1 MSTVKKEKNKEPSKT
16 KKKTTRT
23 KLTDA
28 QKKKIIAD
36 FVENN
41 NYSETARMN
50 SVSEYTVRKLCKDD
64 NNKEIKE
71 KIEQKKEE
79 NTKSMLEM
87 ITETNNKRLQVISK
101 LVNAI
106 DDKAEKIDAFTN
118 VKDLASA
125 YGILID
131 KELKFAELQKLRLE
145 SNKQQVYMSAKNIG
159 RAFVDLYRDI
169 KERKHDDYWLE
180 GGRGSIKSSFW
191 SQIVPE
197 ELENNPNWCAICI
210 RKVANTLK
218 DSVYSQLEWG
228 MDNLSETFP
237 FINENWVKTKSPL
250 EMRNKKTGQMIYF
263 RGADDPGKIK
273 SIKPPKNMYIAL
285 IIYEEFDQMT
295 GMNEVRKID
304 QSVKRGGNEYITFR
318 IYNTPKSKRHFV
330 NVEKRLPNPKRL
342 VHKSTYLDV
351 PVDWLGQPFF
361 DDAELLKQN
370 NPTAYANEYL
380 GEETGDGG
388 NVFENVELREITD
401 EEIANFDYL
410 YQGMDFG
417 WFPDPLA
424 WAKMCYQPN
433 KLTLYIFDEYV
444 VNKMSNQKVWNY
456 LKENK
461 GVKNDDLITADSAE
475 PKSIGDFQSYGS
487 LMRGA
492 KKGPDSVEYSMK
504 WLSGLA
510 KIVIDPRRCPKT
522 AEEFTTYE
530 YPQDKDGNYIT
541 GYVDADNHCI
551 DSVRYATNPIWR
563 RKGE

>member
-1 MSTVKKEKNKEPSKT
+1 MPTIKKEKKKIPS

-36 FVENN
+36 FVETN

-87 ITETNNKRLQVISK
+87 ISETNDKRLQVISK

-125 YGILID
+125 YGIMID
-131 KELKFAELQKLRLE
+131 KELKFAEMQKLRLE
-145 SNKQQVYMSAKNIG
+145 SNKQQVYMPAKNIG

-273 SIKPPKNMYIAL
+273 SIKPPKGMYIAI

-304 QSVKRGGNEYITFR
+304 QSVKRGGNEFITFR
-318 IYNTPKSKRHFV
+318 VYNTPKSKRHFV

-361 DDAELLKQN
+361 DDAKLLKQN

-401 EEIANFDYL
+401 EEIENFDYL

-424 WAKMCYQPN
+424 WTKMCYQPN

-444 VNKMSNQKVWNY
+444 VNKMSNSKVWNY

>member
-1 MSTVKKEKNKEPSKT
+1 MPRVAKKEVKKPK
-16 KKKTTRT
+16 RT
-23 KLTDA
+23 KLTDE
-28 QKKKIIAD
+28 QKQKIVAD
-36 FVENN
+36 YVNN
-41 NYSETARMN
+41 TNYEETARMN
-50 SVSEYTVRKLCKDD
+50 NVSNMTVKRVVQA
-64 NNKEIKE
+64 NKEVLE
-71 KIEQKKEE
+71 KVSKKKEE
-79 NTKSMLEM
+79 TTNNMLEM
-87 ITETNNKRLQVISK
+87 IEKTNNKRLQVISK
-101 LVNAI
+101 IVDAI
-106 DDKAEKIDAFTN
+106 DEKADKIDMFTN

-131 KELKFAELQKLRLE
+131 KEFKFAEMQKLNLDK
-145 SNKQQVYMSAKNIG
+145 NKPQVYLPAKDIG
-159 RAFVDLYRDI
+159 KAFVDLYRDI

-191 SQIVPE
+191 SEIVPE

-228 MDNLSETFP
+228 MDKLSETYP
-237 FINENWVKTKSPL
+237 FINENWTKTKSPL
-250 EMRNKKTGQMIYF
+250 EMKNKNTGQMIYF

-273 SIKPPKNMYIAL
+273 SIKPPKEMYIAL

-304 QSVKRGGNEYITFR
+304 QSVKRGGNEYLTFR

-342 VHKSTYLDV
+342 IHRSTYLDV
-351 PVDWLGQPFF
+351 PVEWLGQPFF

-388 NVFENVELREITD
+388 NVFDNVELREITD
-401 EEIANFDYL
+401 EEIENFDYL

-424 WAKMCYQPN
+424 WTKMCYQPN

-444 VNKMSNQKVWNY
+444 VNKMSNAKVWNY

-461 GVKNDDLITADSAE
+461 GVKSDDLITADSAE

-492 KKGPDSVEYSMK
+492 KKGADSVEYSMK

-510 KIVIDPRRCPKT
+510 KIVIDPKRCPKS
-522 AEEFTTYE
+522 AEEFSTYE
-530 YPQDKDGNYIT
+530 HPQDKDGNYIT
-541 GYVDADNHCI
+541 GYVDKDNHCI

>member
-1 MSTVKKEKNKEPSKT
+1 MSTIN
-16 KKKTTRT
+16 KKTNKKTGRT
-23 KLTDA
+23 KLTDK

-41 NYSETARMN
+41 NYSETARIN
-50 SVSEYTVRKLCKDD
+50 GVSEYTVRKLCKDN

-71 KIEQKKEE
+71 KIEQKKVE

-125 YGILID
+125 YGIMID
-131 KELKFAELQKLRLE
+131 KEFKFAEMQKLNLDN
-145 SNKQQVYMSAKNIG
+145 NKPQVYMPAINISKG
-159 RAFVDLYRDI
+159 FVDLYRDI
-169 KERKHDDYWLE
+169 KERKHDEYWLE
-180 GGRGSIKSSFW
+180 GGRGSLKSSFW

-218 DSVYSQLEWG
+218 DSVYSQLNWG
-228 MDNLSETFP
+228 MDKLSETFP

-273 SIKPPKNMYIAL
+273 SIKPPKEMYIAL

-304 QSVKRGGNEYITFR
+304 QSVKRGGNEFITFR

-330 NVEKRLPNPKRL
+330 NVEKRVINPKRL

-351 PVDWLGQPFF
+351 PVEWLGLPFF

-401 EEIANFDYL
+401 EEIENFDYL

-424 WAKMCYQPN
+424 WTKMCYQPN
-433 KLTLYIFDEYV
+433 KLTLYIFDEFV
-444 VNKMSNQKVWNY
+444 VNKMNNAKVWEY

-551 DSVRYATNPIWR
+551 DSVRYAMNPIWR

>member
-1 MSTVKKEKNKEPSKT
+1 MV
-16 KKKTTRT
+16 RT
-23 KLTDA
+23 KLTDK

-36 FVENN
+36 YVETN
-41 NYSETARMN
+41 NYCESARKN
-50 SVSEYTVRKLCKDD
+50 NVSEYTVRKICKDES
-64 NNKEIKE
+64 NKDVK
-71 KIEQKKEE
+71 KKLEQKKEE

-87 ITETNNKRLQVISK
+87 ISKTNEKRLTVISK
-101 LVNAI
+101 LVDAI
-106 DDKAEKIDAFTN
+106 DNKADKIDAFTN

-131 KELKFAELQKLRLE
+131 KELRFAEMQKLNLDK
-145 SNKQQVYMSAKNIG
+145 NKPQVFFPAKDMG
-159 RAFVDLYRDI
+159 KAFVDLYRDI

-191 SQIVPE
+191 SEILPE

-218 DSVYSQLEWG
+218 DSVFSQLEWG
-228 MDNLSETFP
+228 LDKISESYP

-250 EMRNKKTGQMIYF
+250 EMKNKNTGQMIYF

-273 SIKPPKNMYIAL
+273 SIKPPKGMYIAL
-285 IIYEEFDQMT
+285 IIYEEFDQMN

-304 QSVKRGGNEYITFR
+304 QSVKRGGNEFITFR

-330 NVEKRLPNPKRL
+330 NIEKRLPNPKRL
-342 VHKSTYLDV
+342 VHRSTYLDV
-351 PVDWLGQPFF
+351 PVEWLGKPFF
-361 DDAELLKQN
+361 DDAELLKKN
-370 NPTAYANEYL
+370 APKVYANEYL

-388 NVFENVELREITD
+388 NVFENVVLREITD
-401 EEIANFDYL
+401 EEIENFDYT

-417 WFPDPLA
+417 WYPDPLA
-424 WAKMCYQPN
+424 WTKNCYQPN
-433 KLTLYIFDEYV
+433 KKVLYIFDEYV
-444 VNKMSNQKVWNY
+444 VNKMSNEKVWKY
-456 LKENK
+456 LTEEKN
-461 GVKNDDLITADSAE
+461 VKNDDLITADSAE

-504 WLSGLA
+504 WLSSLA
-510 KIVIDPRRCPKT
+510 QIVIDPKRCPKT
-522 AEEFTTYE
+522 AEEFSTYE

-541 GYVDADNHCI
+541 GYVDKDNHCI

>member
-1 MSTVKKEKNKEPSKT
+1 MA
-16 KKKTTRT
+16 RT
-23 KLTDA
+23 KLTDK

-36 FVENN
+36 YVETN
-41 NYSETARMN
+41 NYCESARKN
-50 SVSEYTVRKLCKDD
+50 NVSEYTVRKICKDES
-64 NNKEIKE
+64 NKDVK
-71 KIEQKKEE
+71 KKLEQKKEE

-87 ITETNNKRLQVISK
+87 ISKTNEKRLSVISK
-101 LVNAI
+101 LVDAI
-106 DDKAEKIDAFTN
+106 DNKADKIDAFTN

-131 KELKFAELQKLRLE
+131 KELRFAEMQKLNLDK
-145 SNKQQVYMSAKNIG
+145 NKPQVFFPAKDMG
-159 RAFVDLYRDI
+159 KAFVDLYRDI

-191 SQIVPE
+191 SEILPE

-218 DSVYSQLEWG
+218 DSVFSQLEWG
-228 MDNLSETFP
+228 LDKISESYP

-250 EMRNKKTGQMIYF
+250 EMKNKNTGQMIYF

-273 SIKPPKNMYIAL
+273 SIKPPKGMYIAL
-285 IIYEEFDQMT
+285 IIYEEFDQMN

-304 QSVKRGGNEYITFR
+304 QSVKRGGNEFITFR

-330 NVEKRLPNPKRL
+330 NIEKRLPNPKRL
-342 VHKSTYLDV
+342 VHRSTYLDV
-351 PVDWLGQPFF
+351 PVEWLGKPFF
-361 DDAELLKQN
+361 DDAELLKKN
-370 NPTAYANEYL
+370 APRVYANEYL

-388 NVFENVELREITD
+388 NVFENVVLREITD
-401 EEIANFDYL
+401 EEIENFDYT

-417 WFPDPLA
+417 WYPDPLA
-424 WAKMCYQPN
+424 WTKNCYQPN
-433 KLTLYIFDEYV
+433 KKVLYIFDEYV
-444 VNKMSNQKVWNY
+444 VNKMSNEKVWKY
-456 LKENK
+456 LTEEKN
-461 GVKNDDLITADSAE
+461 VKNDDLITADSAE

-504 WLSGLA
+504 WLSSLA
-510 KIVIDPRRCPKT
+510 QIVIDPKRCPKT
-522 AEEFTTYE
+522 AEEFSTYE

-541 GYVDADNHCI
+541 GYVDKDNHCI

>member
-1 MSTVKKEKNKEPSKT
+1 MPRVAKKEVKKPK
-16 KKKTTRT
+16 RT
-23 KLTDA
+23 KLTDE
-28 QKKKIIAD
+28 QKQKIVAD
-36 FVENN
+36 YVNN
-41 NYSETARMN
+41 TNYEETARMN
-50 SVSEYTVRKLCKDD
+50 NVSNMTVKRVVQA
-64 NNKEIKE
+64 NKEVLE
-71 KIEQKKEE
+71 KVSQKKEE
-79 NTKSMLEM
+79 TTNNMLEM
-87 ITETNNKRLQVISK
+87 IEKTNNKRLQVISK
-101 LVNAI
+101 IVDAI
-106 DDKAEKIDAFTN
+106 DEKADKIDMFTN

-131 KELKFAELQKLRLE
+131 KEFKFAEMQKLNIEKDKPTIYLP
-145 SNKQQVYMSAKNIG
+145 AKDIG
-159 RAFVDLYRDI
+159 KAFVDLYRDI

-191 SQIVPE
+191 SEIVPE

-228 MDNLSETFP
+228 MDKLSETYP
-237 FINENWVKTKSPL
+237 FINENWTKTKSPL
-250 EMRNKKTGQMIYF
+250 EMKNKNTGQMIYF

-273 SIKPPKNMYIAL
+273 SIKPPKGMYIAL

-304 QSVKRGGNEYITFR
+304 QSVKRGGNEYLTFR

-342 VHKSTYLDV
+342 IHRSTYLDV
-351 PVDWLGQPFF
+351 PVEWLGQPFF

-388 NVFENVELREITD
+388 NVFDNVELREITD
-401 EEIANFDYL
+401 EEIENFDYL

-424 WAKMCYQPN
+424 WTKMCYQPN

-444 VNKMSNQKVWNY
+444 VNKMSNAKVWNY

-461 GVKNDDLITADSAE
+461 GVKSDDLITADSAE

-492 KKGPDSVEYSMK
+492 KKGADSVEYSMK

-510 KIVIDPRRCPKT
+510 KIVIDPKRCPKS
-522 AEEFTTYE
+522 AEEFSTYE
-530 YPQDKDGNYIT
+530 HPQDKDGNYIT
-541 GYVDADNHCI
+541 GYVDKDNHCI

>member
-1 MSTVKKEKNKEPSKT
+1 MSKIKTEKIKSLKEKKA
-16 KKKTTRT
+16 TRI

-50 SVSEYTVRKLCKDD
+50 GGISPNTVKKVVND
-64 NNKEIKE
+64 NKEVAK
-71 KIEQKKEE
+71 KCEQKKEE
-79 NTKSMLEM
+79 NTKTMLEM
-87 ITETNNKRLQVISK
+87 ISETNSKRLQVISK

-106 DDKAEKIDAFTN
+106 DDKADKVDAFTN

-131 KELKFAELQKLRLE
+131 KELKFAEMQKLNLDK
-145 SNKQQVYMSAKNIG
+145 NKPQVYLPAKDIG
-159 RAFVDLYRDI
+159 KAFVDLYRDI

-191 SQIVPE
+191 SEIVPE

-228 MDNLSETFP
+228 MDKLSETYP
-237 FINENWVKTKSPL
+237 FINENWTKTKSPL
-250 EMRNKKTGQMIYF
+250 EMKNKNTGQMIYF

-273 SIKPPKNMYIAL
+273 SIKPPKEMYIAL

-304 QSVKRGGNEYITFR
+304 QSVKRGGNEYLTFR

-342 VHKSTYLDV
+342 IHRSTYLDV
-351 PVDWLGQPFF
+351 PVEWLGQPFF

-388 NVFENVELREITD
+388 NVFDNVELREITD
-401 EEIANFDYL
+401 EEIENFDYL

-424 WAKMCYQPN
+424 WTKMCYQPN

-444 VNKMSNQKVWNY
+444 VNKMSNAKVWNY

-461 GVKNDDLITADSAE
+461 GVKSDDLITADSAE

-492 KKGPDSVEYSMK
+492 KKGADSVEYSMK

-510 KIVIDPRRCPKT
+510 KIVIDPKRCPKS
-522 AEEFTTYE
+522 AEEFSTYE
-530 YPQDKDGNYIT
+530 HPQDKDGNYIT
-541 GYVDADNHCI
+541 GYVDKDNHCI

>member
-1 MSTVKKEKNKEPSKT
+1 MSTINQKT
-16 KKKTTRT
+16 KKKTSRT
-23 KLTDA
+23 KLTDK

-50 SVSEYTVRKLCKDD
+50 NVSEYTVRKLCKDS

-106 DDKAEKIDAFTN
+106 DDKADKVDAFTN

-131 KELKFAELQKLRLE
+131 KEFKFAEMQKLNLE
-145 SNKQQVYMSAKNIG
+145 NNKQQVYMPAKNIG
-159 RAFVDLYRDI
+159 KAFVDLYRDI
-169 KERKHDDYWLE
+169 KDRKHDDYWLE
-180 GGRGSIKSSFW
+180 GGRGSAKSSFW

-273 SIKPPKNMYIAL
+273 SIKPPKNMYIAI

-304 QSVKRGGNEYITFR
+304 QSVKRGGNEFMTFR
-318 IYNTPKSKRHFV
+318 IYNTPKSKKHFV
-330 NVEKRLPNPKRL
+330 NVEKRSPNPKRL
-342 VHKSTYLDV
+342 VHKSTYLDA

-370 NPTAYANEYL
+370 NPVAFKNEYL

-401 EEIANFDYL
+401 EEIENFDYL

-424 WAKMCYQPN
+424 WTKMCYQPN

-444 VNKMSNQKVWNY
+444 VNKMSNSKVWNY

-510 KIVIDPRRCPKT
+510 KIVIDSRRCPKT

>member
-1 MSTVKKEKNKEPSKT
+1 MSKINN
-16 KKKTTRT
+16 KKTSRT
-23 KLTDA
+23 KLTDK

-36 FVENN
+36 YVDNN
-41 NYSETARMN
+41 NYSETARIN
-50 SVSEYTVRKLCKDD
+50 NVSEYTVRKLCKSD

-79 NTKSMLEM
+79 NTKTMLEM
-87 ITETNNKRLQVISK
+87 ISKTNEKRLNVISK
-101 LVNAI
+101 IVDAI
-106 DDKAEKIDAFTN
+106 DEKVDKVDQFTN
-118 VKDLASA
+118 IKDLSTA
-125 YGILID
+125 YGTMID
-131 KELKFAELQKLRLE
+131 KEFKFAEIQKINLE
-145 SNKQQVYMSAKNIG
+145 KNKPLIYMPVKDIG
-159 RAFVDLYRDI
+159 KGFVDLYRDI

-191 SQIVPE
+191 SQIVTE
-197 ELENNPNWCAICI
+197 ELENHPNWCAICI

-228 MDNLSETFP
+228 MDKLNETFP
-237 FINENWVKTKSPL
+237 FINENWKKTTSPL
-250 EMRNKKTGQMIYF
+250 EMKNKNTGQMIYF

-273 SIKPPKNMYIAL
+273 SIKPPKGMYIAI
-285 IIYEEFDQMT
+285 IIYEEFDQMS

-304 QSVKRGGNEYITFR
+304 QSVKRGGNEFLTFR

-342 VHKSTYLDV
+342 VHRSTYLDV
-351 PVDWLGQPFF
+351 PVDWLGRPFF

-370 NPTAYANEYL
+370 NPIVYANEYL

-401 EEIANFDYL
+401 EEIENFDYI

-424 WAKMCYQPN
+424 WTKMCYRPS
-433 KLTLYIFDEYV
+433 KLTLYIFDEFV
-444 VNKMSNQKVWNY
+444 VNKMSNADVWNY
-456 LKENK
+456 LQEEKKVDN
-461 GVKNDDLITADSAE
+461 NDLITADSE
-475 PKSIGDFQSYGS
+475 DMKSIGDFQSYGS

-492 KKGPDSVEYSMK
+492 KKGPGTVDYSMK
-504 WLSGLA
+504 WLARLA
-510 KIVIDPRRCPKT
+510 KIVIDPKRCPKS
-522 AEEFTTYE
+522 AEEFSTYE
-530 YPQDKDGNYIT
+530 HPQDKDGNYIS

-551 DSVRYATNPIWR
+551 DSVRYALNPIWR